1 MKSKNI
7 KLRINELNI
16 SKLLSSKDNN
26 LVELNL
32 MYKVLL
38 NLSNILKSM

>member
-7 KLRINELNI
+7 KLRINELSI
-16 SKLLSSKDNN
+16 SKLLSSKDNY

-32 MYKVLL
+32 IYKVLL

>member
-32 MYKVLL
+32 IYKVLL

>member
-26 LVELNL
+26 LVKLNL
-32 MYKVLL
+32 IYKVLL

>member
-16 SKLLSSKDNN
+16 SKSLSSKDNN

-32 MYKVLL
+32 IYKVLL